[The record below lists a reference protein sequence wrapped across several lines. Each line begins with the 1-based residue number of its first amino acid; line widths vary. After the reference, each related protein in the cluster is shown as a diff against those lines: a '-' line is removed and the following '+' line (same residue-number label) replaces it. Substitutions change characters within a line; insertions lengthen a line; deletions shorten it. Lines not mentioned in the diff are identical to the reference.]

1 MLIITD
7 EDDRIIVGNSVID
20 INPFVESLTNSS
32 EGFILT
38 DESNINKIELSQ
50 PFLTKQKITR
60 FRKH

>member
-7 EDDRIIVGNSVID
+7 EDDCIIVGNSVID
-20 INPFVESLTNSS
+20 INPFVESTTNIL

-38 DESNINKIELSQ
+38 DESNINKFELSQ
-50 PFLTKQKITR
+50 PFLTKQKITQ